1 MTVNIDYAELDEKTF
16 HNYFKYM
23 IGKIYK
29 ILPMSEEG
37 CTTLVSYLESLKVE
51 MLGSYTLYRQ
61 LMEEPQFMTALNIVE
76 YLINNSDCG
85 HDVYKREVF
94 KAIRCIESVNNKYFA
109 AKEG

>member
-61 LMEEPQFMTALNIVE
+61 LMEEPQFMTALNIIE
-76 YLINNSDCG
+76 YLINNSDCE
-85 HDVYKREVF
+85 HSVYRREVF
-94 KAIRCIESVNNKYFA
+94 KAIGCIENINKKYFA
-109 AKEG
+109 KEG

>member
-1 MTVNIDYAELDEKTF
+1 MTVQVDYAELDEKAF

-37 CTTLVSYLESLKVE
+37 CSTLVSYLESLKIE
-51 MLGSYTLYRQ
+51 MLGSYSLYRQ

-76 YLINNSDCG
+76 YLINNSDCE
-85 HDVYKREVF
+85 HEVCKREVF
-94 KAIRCIESVNNKYFA
+94 KAIRCIESVNKKYFE
-109 AKEG
+109 KEG